1 MFFHRSIQRYG
12 RTPQPETPYQKNEQ
26 LWDERIGSARVQAKN
41 WRYMAFGCFGLSVA
55 LAGANIWQSSQ
66 SRVTPYV
73 VEVDRL
79 GEPRAVSPAIQNYHP
94 SDGEIAWQLKHFIE
108 DVRRVSPDGVQDR
121 NNWDEAYG
129 FVTDRGK
136 QFLNDYARATDP
148 LSHITDHNVSVQVTS
163 VVRVTDT
170 SFQVKWTEQTF
181 DHGSLASTAHW
192 TAILSIVTDPP
203 KRKDTLN
210 ANPLGI
216 YVNAIDWTRELDP
229 PTTAGSAYTA
239 PSPPQP
245 AKYPPVQDD
254 RSVP

>member
-1 MFFHRSIQRYG
+1 MFFRRSIQRYG
-12 RTPQPETPYQKNEQ
+12 RTPQPETRYQKDEQ
-26 LWDERIGSARVQAKN
+26 LWDERIGSARVQAAN

-73 VEVDRL
+73 VEVDKL
-79 GEPRAVSPAIQNYHP
+79 GEPRVVSPAIQNYHP

-148 LSHITDHNVSVQVTS
+148 LSHIADHNVSVQVTS
-163 VVRVTDT
+163 VVRVTGT

-181 DHGSLASTAHW
+181 DHGSLATTAHW

-203 KRKDTLN
+203 KRKDILN

-229 PTTAGSAYTA
+229 PAVAGGAYTA
-239 PSPPQP
+239 PPPPQP
-245 AKYPPVQDD
+245 AKFPENPDD

>member
-1 MFFHRSIQRYG
+1 MFFRRSLQRYG
-12 RTPQPETPYQKNEQ
+12 RTPEPETPYQKTGQ
-26 LWDERIGSARVQAKN
+26 LWDERIGSARAQAKN

-55 LAGANIWQSSQ
+55 LAGVNIWQSSQ

-79 GEPRAVSPAIQNYHP
+79 GESRAVAPAIQNYHP
-94 SDGEIAWQLKHFIE
+94 SDGEIAWQLKKFIE
-108 DVRRVSPDGVQDR
+108 DVRTVSPDGVQDR
-121 NNWDEAYG
+121 KNWLEAYG
-129 FVTDRGK
+129 FATNRGK
-136 QFLNDYARATDP
+136 QFLSVYARASDP
-148 LSHITDHNVSVQVTS
+148 LAHIADHNVSVQVTS

-170 SFQVKWTEQTF
+170 SFQVKWAERSF
-181 DHGSLASTAHW
+181 DHGSLTSAAHW
-192 TAILSIVTDPP
+192 TAILTIEMDPP
-203 KRKDTLN
+203 KTQDKLN

-229 PTTAGSAYTA
+229 PAAVGGAYTA

-245 AKYPPVQDD
+245 VKYPPAQDD